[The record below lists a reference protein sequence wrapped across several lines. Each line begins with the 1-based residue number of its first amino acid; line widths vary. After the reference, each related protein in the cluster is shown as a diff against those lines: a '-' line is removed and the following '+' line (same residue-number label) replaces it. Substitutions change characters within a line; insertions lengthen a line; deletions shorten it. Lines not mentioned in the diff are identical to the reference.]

1 MKKSPWITNIKKLL
15 NDCNMYNCWLAQSI
29 CNNNIH
35 LFKRNVKINL
45 EQLYVNTWKNEI
57 YQNQLCYSYRIFK
70 EELMLEKYL
79 TSDILPLSLCTY
91 LTKFRMCNHKLPIH
105 VGRFNNVPRAE
116 RICTVCNVIGDEY
129 HFLFECPTFEVMR
142 KKFLP
147 KYYFTKPNTVKF
159 RQLFT
164 SKNSHLI
171 VKLACFSKQII
182 CT

>member
-1 MKKSPWITNIKKLL
+1 M
-15 NDCNMYNCWLAQSI
+15 
-29 CNNNIH
+29 
-35 LFKRNVKINL
+35 
-45 EQLYVNTWKNEI
+45 
-57 YQNQLCYSYRIFK
+57 CYSYRIFK
-70 EELMLEKYL
+70 EELMLEKY
-79 TSDILPLSLCTY
+79 
-91 LTKFRMCNHKLPIH
+91 
-105 VGRFNNVPRAE
+105 NVPRAE

-164 SKNSHLI
+164 SINSHLI
-171 VKLACFSKQII
+171 VKLACFTKQII